1 MRVPLTTLLYLLPS
15 LPLLSSQ
22 KPHDRFAT
30 ESRLVLV
37 NATVLDAQN
46 RVRTDL
52 QAKDFSLYEDGQ
64 PVQVQSVSLEDVPT
78 STIILLDVSGSMKT
92 TIGYEREVLERF
104 LAKTRPGDEYCL
116 VLFSNKVEPECDF
129 DSDPHSV
136 RAKAARAVP
145 EGDTSV
151 IDALMFGLNRVK
163 DAHNTRRAILVLSDA
178 LDTSSRYKW
187 REARNYAL
195 ESTATIYAVSPPVWD
210 DAGQANSLELKEDR
224 RRNRRAF
231 PDGEQAQ
238 PSRGL
243 HGPAGNQA
251 AVHDFIPTCNAA
263 VRCLVSQ
270 NQPAV
275 ARTKQKGPARL
286 LAPRILR
293 HHEPVAYS
301 FAPLIHS
308 RIVTYSGES
317 FAHRT
322 PPP

>member
-210 DAGQANSLELKEDR
+210 DAGQANSLELKRIVEETGGR
-224 RRNRRAF
+224 FLMANKRN
-231 PDGEQAQ
+231 
-238 PSRGL
+238 
-243 HGPAGNQA
+243 
-251 AVHDFIPTCNAA
+251 
-263 VRCLVSQ
+263 
-270 NQPAV
+270 
-275 ARTKQKGPARL
+275 L
-286 LAPRILR
+286 LADYMDRLEIRLQYMISFLPATQQSDASFHKINLQLR
-293 HHEPVAYS
+293 GPNRKGQRAYWRHGYYATTS
-301 FAPLIHS
+301 P
-308 RIVTYSGES
+308 
-317 FAHRT
+317 
-322 PPP
+322 